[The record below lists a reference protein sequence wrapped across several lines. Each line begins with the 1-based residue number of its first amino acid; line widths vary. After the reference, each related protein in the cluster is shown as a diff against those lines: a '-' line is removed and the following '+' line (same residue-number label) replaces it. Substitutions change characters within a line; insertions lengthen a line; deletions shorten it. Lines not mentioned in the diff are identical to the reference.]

1 MPLPQ
6 SEPTTAST
14 SAPDPLALDF
24 STAGASLA
32 EVLEGII
39 SVPEP

>member
-1 MPLPQ
+1 MPLPP
-6 SEPTTAST
+6 SEPSTTSV
-14 SAPDPLALDF
+14 PDPLALDF
-24 STAGASLA
+24 STAGTSLA

>member
-1 MPLPQ
+1 MPLP
-6 SEPTTAST
+6 T
-14 SAPDPLALDF
+14 SDPSVSSNDPLALDF

-39 SVPEP
+39 SVPES

>member
-6 SEPTTAST
+6 SDPTST
-14 SAPDPLALDF
+14 STAAPDPLSLDF
-24 STAGASLA
+24 SSDGPSLA

-39 SVPEP
+39 SVPES